1 MSFDTRR
8 MVIKVLLE
16 SQINL
21 LPFNMNVSFKNFEE

>member
-1 MSFDTRR
+1 MSFDMRR

-16 SQINL
+16 SQFNL